1 MAIAGLD
8 FDLIPKRKRM
18 RCLVRYPRSKIHIN
32 PPVQMPETTFTAE
45 LPDGS
50 FQPCYSP
57 STVVK
62 KYFKMGQQLPA
73 DEFIRLSRIALTE
86 ASELVRERIGFSST
100 AVYSSLSEIERWA
113 GALPPDTPVT
123 ISHVT

>member
-1 MAIAGLD
+1 
-8 FDLIPKRKRM
+8 
-18 RCLVRYPRSKIHIN
+18 
-32 PPVQMPETTFTAE
+32 MPEITFTAE

-62 KYFKMGQQLPA
+62 KYFKTGQEFPA
-73 DEFIRLSRIALTE
+73 KEFIRLSRLALTE
-86 ASELVRERIGFSST
+86 ASQRVQESRGFSHS
-100 AVYSSLSEIERWA
+100 VPYSSLSEIERWA

-123 ISHVT
+123 ISHVS